1 MTVANKMRV
10 YGEKMEDVKII
21 KKILRTLTEI
31 FNYIVCC
38 IEESKDIDNLYVDE
52 LQSSLIVHE
61 QKFRKNHGEEQVL
74 KVSLEEGKGR
84 GRGRTAYKGRG
95 RGRGSGSNSFN
106 KATVECYRCHRLGHF
121 QYECPSWNKEANYV
135 KDIDEEEE
143 MLLMSYVEENKAKGR
158 DAWFIDSGCSNHMC
172 GDRTMFSWLDDSFRQ
187 LVRLGNNTRMN
198 VMGKESV
205 KLYLN
210 EIILT
215 VTEVYYVPELKNNL
229 LSVGQF
235 QEKGLAILMQGGV
248 YRIYHPQKGLIIKT
262 NMSANRMFILLT
274 QSQETSQQQHDEC
287 FHTSSQK
294 QQNLSQLWHHRYGHL
309 SYKGLRTLQSKKMVR
324 GLPTFTVSDE
334 LCTDCIMGKHHRD
347 AIPKKSSWRASQVLG
362 LIHVDICGSITP
374 MSCGNK
380 KYTLCFID
388 DYSRKS

>member
-1 MTVANKMRV
+1 
-10 YGEKMEDVKII
+10 
-21 KKILRTLTEI
+21 
-31 FNYIVCC
+31 
-38 IEESKDIDNLYVDE
+38 
-52 LQSSLIVHE
+52 
-61 QKFRKNHGEEQVL
+61 
-74 KVSLEEGKGR
+74 
-84 GRGRTAYKGRG
+84 
-95 RGRGSGSNSFN
+95 
-106 KATVECYRCHRLGHF
+106 
-121 QYECPSWNKEANYV
+121 
-135 KDIDEEEE
+135 
-143 MLLMSYVEENKAKGR
+143 MSYVEENKAKGR

-248 YRIYHPQKGLIIKT
+248 CRIYHPQKGLIIKT

-309 SYKGLRTLQSKKMVR
+309 SYKGLRTMQSKKMVR

-334 LCTDCIMGKHHRD
+334 LCTDCIMGKHHRN
-347 AIPKKSSWRASQVLG
+347 AIPKKSSWRASQILG

>member
-38 IEESKDIDNLYVDE
+38 IEESKDIDNLSVDE

-158 DAWFIDSGCSNHMC
+158 DAWFIDLGCSNHMC
-172 GDRTMFSWLDDSFRQ
+172 GDRTMSSWLDDSFRQ

-198 VMGKESV
+198 VMGKGSV
-205 KLYLN
+205 KLHLN
-210 EIILT
+210 EIILI
-215 VTEVYYVPELKNNL
+215 VTEVYYVPKLKNNL
-229 LSVGQF
+229 LSVG
-235 QEKGLAILMQGGV
+235 
-248 YRIYHPQKGLIIKT
+248 
-262 NMSANRMFILLT
+262 
-274 QSQETSQQQHDEC
+274 
-287 FHTSSQK
+287 
-294 QQNLSQLWHHRYGHL
+294 
-309 SYKGLRTLQSKKMVR
+309 
-324 GLPTFTVSDE
+324 
-334 LCTDCIMGKHHRD
+334 
-347 AIPKKSSWRASQVLG
+347 
-362 LIHVDICGSITP
+362 
-374 MSCGNK
+374 
-380 KYTLCFID
+380 
-388 DYSRKS
+388 